1 MNLVNGRR
9 ILIKRIRNTRR
20 NRQNLFLKSSKNRLI
35 LKFHR
40 GNRTLYGMV
49 LDREGKCLICGND
62 KILKQVKEGQTN
74 PNRCER
80 AFLLGKDLGKKAKEL
95 GTIGF
100 ILDRK

>member
-1 MNLVNGRR
+1 M
-9 ILIKRIRNTRR
+9 
-20 NRQNLFLKSSKNRLI
+20 
-35 LKFHR
+35 
-40 GNRTLYGMV
+40 
-49 LDREGKCLICGND
+49 ICGND

-100 ILDRK
+100 ILDRKWYKYHGVLKSFVDGFRHYCVI